1 MLETGYTE
9 QNNIAKC
16 RREFTYNLSE
26 LFTLEL
32 KPWSIV
38 LKL

>member
-9 QNNIAKC
+9 QNNTTK
-16 RREFTYNLSE
+16 RRSEFTYNLSE
-26 LFTLEL
+26 LFTLGL
-32 KPWSIV
+32 KSLSIV

>member
-9 QNNIAKC
+9 QNNTTKC
-16 RREFTYNLSE
+16 SKEFTYNLSE

-32 KPWSIV
+32 KPLSIV